1 MRIIT
6 FTNKDFVEILP
17 RISLSY
23 GIGEKSN
30 YVLSLGWIFWEV
42 DIFFEDV

>member
-1 MRIIT
+1 MKIRT
-6 FTNKDFVEILP
+6 FTNNDFIEILP

-23 GIGEKSN
+23 GSGEKSN

-42 DIFFEDV
+42 DIFFEDI